1 MYHLNTFHL
10 DKDEGGSKWAGG
22 VCIQKTIKKYH
33 EINQIWIGGGG
44 GLTHHIGGG
53 VLPPF
58 HLILVQNHKIS
69 LKLVLYFW

>member
-22 VCIQKTIKKYH
+22 VRIQKTIKKYH

-44 GLTHHIGGG
+44 
-53 VLPPF
+53 P
-58 HLILVQNHKIS
+58 
-69 LKLVLYFW
+69 